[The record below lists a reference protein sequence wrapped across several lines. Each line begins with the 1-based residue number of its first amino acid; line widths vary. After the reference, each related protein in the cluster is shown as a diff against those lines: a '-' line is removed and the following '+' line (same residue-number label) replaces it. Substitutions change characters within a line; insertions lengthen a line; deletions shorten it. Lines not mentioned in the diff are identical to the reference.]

1 MSVGVYN
8 TAINNDSPNYN
19 HITTTSGTMTL
30 AAYSAKQNETIDSG
44 DTFTWASSDT
54 GVATVSGGTVTAV
67 ATGVCTIT
75 ATSVNGN
82 GEGFFPLGVALL
94 TLGSSSIAFGSS
106 TTISCNGGGSTTKW
120 MTGTPG
126 VIALA
131 GTLDPNTGFV
141 TGASITVN
149 TISGAF
155 TQTSS
160 NPPATAT
167 AHCPIFCV
175 VSNGTNVG
183 CKRLSRNDGGRQRK
197 LRRDIRIAQF
207 NGYFCPALARQLST
221 VSVQQFHVF
230 KEIYVTTLGRSGRRI
245 LLDYCAGGFWRL
257 LDGAYRD
264 YQNLR
269 VAEREYRAYSPPHQQ
284 PGRTNHSPVVARNL
298 YFRFPHMQRPKSLQL
313 HPERV
318 QVP

>member
-8 TAINNDSPNYN
+8 IAINNDSPNYN

-30 AAYSAKQNETIDSG
+30 AAYGVKQNLTIDGS
-44 DTFTWASSDT
+44 DTFTWASDNT

-67 ATGVCTIT
+67 ATGVCNIT

-106 TTISCNGGGSTTKW
+106 TTISCTGGGGTTKW

-126 VIALA
+126 VISLA
-131 GTLDPNTGFV
+131 GTPDPSTGFA

-149 TISGAF
+149 TMSGAF

-160 NPPATAT
+160 SPPATAT

-175 VSNGTNVG
+175 FQTGQISVANAYLGTTVG
-183 CKRLSRNDGGRQRK
+183 GNANFGGIYASLS
-197 LRRDIRIAQF
+197 L
-207 NGYFCPALARQLST
+207 T
-221 VSVQQFHVF
+221 VTSV
-230 KEIYVTTLGRSGRRI
+230 
-245 LLDYCAGGFWRL
+245 
-257 LDGAYRD
+257 
-264 YQNLR
+264 
-269 VAEREYRAYSPPHQQ
+269 PHWQ
-284 PGRTNHSPVVARNL
+284 GN
-298 YFRFPHMQRPKSLQL
+298 
-313 HPERV
+313 
-318 QVP
+318 